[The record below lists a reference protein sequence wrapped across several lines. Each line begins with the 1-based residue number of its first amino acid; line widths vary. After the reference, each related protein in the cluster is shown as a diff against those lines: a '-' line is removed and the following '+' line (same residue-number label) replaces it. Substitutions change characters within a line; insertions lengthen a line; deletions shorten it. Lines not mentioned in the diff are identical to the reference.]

1 LKIQKRNCQN
11 KEKRKLYK
19 KWTATVKVKL
29 KFDTTQLI
37 YSKLKFEI
45 KPFVLKERKESSNL
59 GTKGND
65 PKKEQQQS

>member
-1 LKIQKRNCQN
+1 MLTYSLICNIWISTKQKRKRNCQN

-45 KPFVLKERKESSNL
+45 KPFVLKERKEADL
-59 GTKGND
+59 
-65 PKKEQQQS
+65 